1 MSLNTQNLQSII
13 NFIWT
18 VADDVLINKFLENQ
32 YQDVILPM
40 TVLRR
45 LDLALEPT
53 KDKVLKTHKEFKK
66 KIDNVSGLL
75 TSELHGSGLAF
86 YNTSQFTM
94 KKLLAD
100 PKNIDTNFLD
110 YLNGFSENVQ
120 DIITKFK
127 FRNQL
132 KTFEETGITFSLIE
146 KFCNPKVE
154 LSPDKISPMAMGYM
168 FEDLIRRFN
177 EKTNAAAGRHF
188 TPREII
194 ELMTHLV
201 YLPVKNKIQKG
212 TFLVYDPCAG
222 SGAMLTQSKLFAT
235 NPEGEIKSK
244 ATFHL
249 YGQENTGEMYA
260 VCKSDML
267 LKGEDPD
274 KIKFGSTLSEY
285 GFDPDLK
292 FNFMLTNPPYGT
304 TWKQDIDNLNVG
316 TEQKVSIVDK
326 RFNLPV
332 KNYKG
337 ELEENCLTSR
347 SNDGQLMFLLHM
359 ISKMKSPK
367 DGGSRIASV
376 HNASAL
382 FNGEPGSGESM
393 IRQYII
399 ENDLLE
405 TVIALPPDMFYN
417 TNISSFILVVTN
429 IKSEERKGKIQLINA
444 TQFWEKMD
452 KPLGKKRKQL
462 SPSQI
467 EDLTNTYLSFKES
480 QNSLIF
486 NNDEFGYKQINIF
499 EPLKDKDG
507 IVLKD
512 NKGNILPD
520 KETKLIENVPINSDI
535 KKHIEKNVKPIISN
549 VIYDTKKYKIG
560 YDIPFPKFFFEK
572 NESKYPSELL
582 KVIREIKIN
591 LIRQKADRFFNQF
604 VSDLVVSHS
613 EKMYWLSNYPRE
625 WPILKAKYIFKEI
638 SIKNTEEQQLL
649 SVTQDQGVIPRDL
662 LDKDVMNPS
671 DDISG
676 FKLVHVGD
684 FVISLRS
691 FQGGLE
697 FSEYEGLVSPAY
709 TVLKNKKDIDT
720 SFYKFLFKSTAFIS
734 ALQTLI
740 SGIRDGKSI
749 KYKDFGEMYIPYPP
763 IELQTKIGNEL
774 SNDAELQEIENQIL
788 LITKTFLEAN
798 YKFNSSSKLEIAA
811 EARENYS
818 MR

>member
-53 KDKVLKTHKEFKK
+53 KEKVLKTHNEFKS

-86 YNTSQFTM
+86 YNTSPYTM
-94 KKLLAD
+94 KKLLDD

-120 DIITKFK
+120 DIISKFK

-201 YLPVKNKIQKG
+201 YLPVKDKIQKG

-235 NPEGEIKSK
+235 DPEGEIKST

-260 VCKSDML
+260 TCKSDML
-267 LKGEDPD
+267 LKNEDPD

-304 TWKQDIDNLNVG
+304 TWKQDMENLNVG
-316 TEQKVSIVDK
+316 TSKKIEIKDK
-326 RFNLPV
+326 RFNLKI
-332 KNYKG
+332 KNFKG
-337 ELEENCLTSR
+337 ELEETSLTSR
-347 SNDGQLMFLLHM
+347 SNDGQLMFMLHM
-359 ISKMKSPK
+359 LSKMKDPK

-376 HNASAL
+376 HNGSAL
-382 FNGEPGSGESM
+382 FTGDAGSSESG

-405 TVIALPPDMFYN
+405 CIVQLPNDIFYN
-417 TNISSFILVVTN
+417 TGIATYVWFVSNV
-429 IKSEERKGKIQLINA
+429 KEEKRKGKVQLINA
-444 TQFWEKMD
+444 SSDTFYRKMRKSLGSKRNELITQHIEAIQEMYFAFEENEYSKIFDNEDFGFYQITVHQPEK
-452 KPLGKKRKQL
+452 
-462 SPSQI
+462 
-467 EDLTNTYLSFKES
+467 
-480 QNSLIF
+480 
-486 NNDEFGYKQINIF
+486 DE
-499 EPLKDKDG
+499 
-507 IVLKD
+507 
-512 NKGNILPD
+512 KGNIIKDSKGKPKSDSNLKD
-520 KETKLIENVPINSDI
+520 TENVPMKENIAEYFKREVLPFAPDAWYEKTKMKVGFEIAFNKYFYQYEPLRPLSEIANDI
-535 KKHIEKNVKPIISN
+535 LKIEQET
-549 VIYDTKKYKIG
+549 DG
-560 YDIPFPKFFFEK
+560 
-572 NESKYPSELL
+572 LL
-582 KVIREIKIN
+582 KEI
-591 LIRQKADRFFNQF
+591 
-604 VSDLVVSHS
+604 
-613 EKMYWLSNYPRE
+613 
-625 WPILKAKYIFKEI
+625 
-638 SIKNTEEQQLL
+638 
-649 SVTQDQGVIPRDL
+649 
-662 LDKDVMNPS
+662 
-671 DDISG
+671 
-676 FKLVHVGD
+676 
-684 FVISLRS
+684 
-691 FQGGLE
+691 
-697 FSEYEGLVSPAY
+697 
-709 TVLKNKKDIDT
+709 
-720 SFYKFLFKSTAFIS
+720 
-734 ALQTLI
+734 
-740 SGIRDGKSI
+740 
-749 KYKDFGEMYIPYPP
+749 
-763 IELQTKIGNEL
+763 IE
-774 SNDAELQEIENQIL
+774 
-788 LITKTFLEAN
+788 
-798 YKFNSSSKLEIAA
+798 
-811 EARENYS
+811 
-818 MR
+818 

>member
-1 MSLNTQNLQSII
+1 MSLNTQYLQPII

-45 LDLALEPT
+45 LDLALVPT

-75 TSELHGSGLAF
+75 TSEPHGSGLQF

-94 KKLLAD
+94 KKLLDD
-100 PKNIDTNFLD
+100 PKNIDVNFLD

-120 DIITKFK
+120 DIISKFK

-132 KTFEETGITFSLIE
+132 ETFSSTGITFSLIE

-201 YLPVKNKIQKG
+201 YLPVKDKIQKG

-260 VCKSDML
+260 TCKSDML

-285 GFDPDLK
+285 GFEPDLK

-304 TWKQDIDNLNVG
+304 SWKQDMDNLNIG
-316 TEQKVSIVDK
+316 TEKKISIVDK
-326 RFNLPV
+326 RFNLKI
-332 KNYKG
+332 KNFKG
-337 ELEENCLTSR
+337 ELEETCLTSR
-347 SNDGQLMFLLHM
+347 SNDGQLMFMLHM
-359 ISKMKSPK
+359 LSKMKDPK

-376 HNASAL
+376 HNGSAL
-382 FNGEPGSGESM
+382 FTGDAGSGESG

-405 TVIALPPDMFYN
+405 CVVQLPNDIFYN
-417 TNISSFILVVTN
+417 TGIATYVWFITN
-429 IKSEERKGKIQLINA
+429 KKEEKRKGKVQLINA
-444 TQFWEKMD
+444 SSNSFYQKMR
-452 KPLGKKRKQL
+452 KPLGSKRNEL
-462 SPSQI
+462 LAAHI
-467 EDLTNTYLSFKES
+467 EAIQDLYISFEENLHSK
-480 QNSLIF
+480 IF
-486 NNDEFGYKQINIF
+486 DNNDFGFYQITVHQPEKDDNGEIVLDSKGK
-499 EPLKDKDG
+499 PKSDINLKD
-507 IVLKD
+507 
-512 NKGNILPD
+512 
-520 KETKLIENVPINSDI
+520 IENVPMKENINEYFKREVLPYAHNIWYDKTKI
-535 KKHIEKNVKPIISN
+535 KVGYEIAFN
-549 VIYDTKKYKIG
+549 KYF
-560 YDIPFPKFFFEK
+560 Y
-572 NESKYPSELL
+572 
-582 KVIREIKIN
+582 
-591 LIRQKADRFFNQF
+591 Q
-604 VSDLVVSHS
+604 
-613 EKMYWLSNYPRE
+613 
-625 WPILKAKYIFKEI
+625 
-638 SIKNTEEQQLL
+638 
-649 SVTQDQGVIPRDL
+649 
-662 LDKDVMNPS
+662 
-671 DDISG
+671 
-676 FKLVHVGD
+676 
-684 FVISLRS
+684 
-691 FQGGLE
+691 
-697 FSEYEGLVSPAY
+697 YEGLRS
-709 TVLKNKKDIDT
+709 LK
-720 SFYKFLFKSTAFIS
+720 
-734 ALQTLI
+734 
-740 SGIRDGKSI
+740 
-749 KYKDFGEMYIPYPP
+749 
-763 IELQTKIGNEL
+763 
-774 SNDAELQEIENQIL
+774 
-788 LITKTFLEAN
+788 
-798 YKFNSSSKLEIAA
+798 EIAA
-811 EARENYS
+811 DILKLEQETDGLLKEIIE
-818 MR
+818 

>member
-1 MSLNTQNLQSII
+1 MSLNTQSLQPII

-45 LDLALEPT
+45 LDLALETT
-53 KDKVLKTHKEFKK
+53 KDKVLKTHEEFKG
-66 KIDNVSGLL
+66 KIDNLSGLL
-75 TSELHGSGLAF
+75 TSEQHGTGLAF
-86 YNTSQFTM
+86 YNTSEFTM

-120 DIITKFK
+120 DIISKFK

-132 KTFEETGITFSLIE
+132 ETFESTGITFSLLE

-201 YLPVKNKIQKG
+201 YLPVKDKIQKG

-304 TWKQDIDNLNVG
+304 SWKQDIDNLNVG
-316 TEQKVSIVDK
+316 SEKKVSIVDK
-326 RFNLPV
+326 RFNLKI
-332 KNYKG
+332 KNFKG
-337 ELEENCLTSR
+337 ELEETCLTSR
-347 SNDGQLMFLLHM
+347 SNDGQLMFMLHM
-359 ISKMKSPK
+359 LSKMKDPK

-376 HNASAL
+376 HNGSAL
-382 FNGEPGSGESM
+382 FTGDAGSGESG

-405 TVIALPPDMFYN
+405 CIVQLPNDIFYN
-417 TNISSFILVVTN
+417 TGIATYVWFISNV
-429 IKSEERKGKIQLINA
+429 KEEKRKGK
-444 TQFWEKMD
+444 
-452 KPLGKKRKQL
+452 
-462 SPSQI
+462 
-467 EDLTNTYLSFKES
+467 TNL
-480 QNSLIF
+480 NLL
-486 NNDEFGYKQINIF
+486 NN
-499 EPLKDKDG
+499 
-507 IVLKD
+507 
-512 NKGNILPD
+512 
-520 KETKLIENVPINSDI
+520 
-535 KKHIEKNVKPIISN
+535 
-549 VIYDTKKYKIG
+549 
-560 YDIPFPKFFFEK
+560 
-572 NESKYPSELL
+572 
-582 KVIREIKIN
+582 
-591 LIRQKADRFFNQF
+591 
-604 VSDLVVSHS
+604 
-613 EKMYWLSNYPRE
+613 
-625 WPILKAKYIFKEI
+625 I
-638 SIKNTEEQQLL
+638 SI
-649 SVTQDQGVIPRDL
+649 
-662 LDKDVMNPS
+662 
-671 DDISG
+671 
-676 FKLVHVGD
+676 
-684 FVISLRS
+684 
-691 FQGGLE
+691 
-697 FSEYEGLVSPAY
+697 A
-709 TVLKNKKDIDT
+709 
-720 SFYKFLFKSTAFIS
+720 KSKRF
-734 ALQTLI
+734 
-740 SGIRDGKSI
+740 
-749 KYKDFGEMYIPYPP
+749 P
-763 IELQTKIGNEL
+763 
-774 SNDAELQEIENQIL
+774 
-788 LITKTFLEAN
+788 
-798 YKFNSSSKLEIAA
+798 
-811 EARENYS
+811 
-818 MR
+818 

>member
-53 KDKVLKTHKEFKK
+53 KDKVLKTHNEFKS

-132 KTFEETGITFSLIE
+132 KTFEDTGITFSLIE

-201 YLPVKNKIQKG
+201 YLPVKDKIQKG

-260 VCKSDML
+260 TCKSDML
-267 LKGEDPD
+267 LKNEDPD

-285 GFDPDLK
+285 GFEPDLK

-304 TWKQDIDNLNVG
+304 SWKQDIDNLNVG
-316 TEQKVSIVDK
+316 TEKKISIVDK
-326 RFNLPV
+326 RFNLKI
-332 KNYKG
+332 KNFKG
-337 ELEENCLTSR
+337 ELEETCLTSR
-347 SNDGQLMFLLHM
+347 SNDGQLMFMLHM
-359 ISKMKSPK
+359 LSKMKDPK

-376 HNASAL
+376 QNGSAL
-382 FNGEPGSGESM
+382 FTGDAGSGESG
-393 IRQYII
+393 IRQYILD
-399 ENDLLE
+399 NDLLE
-405 TVIALPPDMFYN
+405 CIIQLPNDIFYN
-417 TNISSFILVVTN
+417 TGIATYVWIISNVKDES
-429 IKSEERKGKIQLINA
+429 RKGKVQLINA
-444 TQFWEKMD
+444 STEEFYKNMR
-452 KPLGKKRKQL
+452 KPLGEKRLELLPEHIIKIQELYFAFEENKYSKIFDTTDFGFYQISVYQPERDEKGKIILDAKGNPKSDSELKDFEKVPMKENIKDYFKKEVLPFAPDAWYDDKKMKVGYE
-462 SPSQI
+462 I
-467 EDLTNTYLSFKES
+467 SFTKY
-480 QNSLIF
+480 F
-486 NNDEFGYKQINIF
+486 YKH
-499 EPLKDKDG
+499 EPLRDLADIEKD
-507 IVLKD
+507 IML
-512 NKGNILPD
+512 LE
-520 KETKLIENVPINSDI
+520 KETDGLL
-535 KKHIEKNVKPIISN
+535 
-549 VIYDTKKYKIG
+549 
-560 YDIPFPKFFFEK
+560 
-572 NESKYPSELL
+572 NEI
-582 KVIREIKIN
+582 V
-591 LIRQKADRFFNQF
+591 A
-604 VSDLVVSHS
+604 
-613 EKMYWLSNYPRE
+613 
-625 WPILKAKYIFKEI
+625 
-638 SIKNTEEQQLL
+638 
-649 SVTQDQGVIPRDL
+649 
-662 LDKDVMNPS
+662 
-671 DDISG
+671 
-676 FKLVHVGD
+676 
-684 FVISLRS
+684 
-691 FQGGLE
+691 
-697 FSEYEGLVSPAY
+697 
-709 TVLKNKKDIDT
+709 
-720 SFYKFLFKSTAFIS
+720 
-734 ALQTLI
+734 
-740 SGIRDGKSI
+740 
-749 KYKDFGEMYIPYPP
+749 
-763 IELQTKIGNEL
+763 
-774 SNDAELQEIENQIL
+774 
-788 LITKTFLEAN
+788 
-798 YKFNSSSKLEIAA
+798 
-811 EARENYS
+811 
-818 MR
+818 

>member
-1 MSLNTQNLQSII
+1 MSLNTQNLQPII

-53 KDKVLKTHKEFKK
+53 KDKVLKTNEEFKS
-66 KIDNVSGLL
+66 KIDNLYGLL
-75 TSELHGSGLAF
+75 TSEQHGTGLAF

-132 KTFEETGITFSLIE
+132 ETFETTGITFSLIE
-146 KFCNPKVE
+146 KFCSPKVE

-201 YLPVKNKIQKG
+201 YLPVKDKIQRG

-222 SGAMLTQSKLFAT
+222 SGAMLTQSKAFAT
-235 NPEGEIKSK
+235 NPEGDIKSK

-316 TEQKVSIVDK
+316 TGKKIEITDT
-326 RFNLPV
+326 RFNLPIRDF
-332 KNYKG
+332 K
-337 ELEENCLTSR
+337 EEKVETCLTSR
-347 SNDGQLMFLLHM
+347 SNDGQLMFMLHM
-359 ISKMKSPK
+359 LSKMKDPK

-376 HNASAL
+376 HNGSAL
-382 FNGEPGSGESM
+382 FTGDAGSSESGV
-393 IRQYII
+393 RQYIL

-405 TVIALPPDMFYN
+405 AVIALPLDIFYN
-417 TNISSFILVVTN
+417 TGQPTYILILSNNKDIS
-429 IKSEERKGKIQLINA
+429 RKGRVQLIKGD
-444 TQFWEKMD
+444 TFFKKMT
-452 KPLGKKRKQL
+452 KALGNKKN
-462 SPSQI
+462 
-467 EDLTNTYLSFKES
+467 ELTIDHINSIVELYLKNE
-480 QNSLIF
+480 QNEF
-486 NNDEFGYKQINIF
+486 CQVFRNNEFGYYTLKVKHSKEDFDEDIEFRDVEFVPVSYDINDYVTNEI
-499 EPLKDKDG
+499 LKYTPNAKVD
-507 IVLKD
+507 LKA
-512 NKGNILPD
+512 I
-520 KETKLIENVPINSDI
+520 
-535 KKHIEKNVKPIISN
+535 
-549 VIYDTKKYKIG
+549 KIG
-560 YDIPFPKFFFEK
+560 Y
-572 NESKYPSELL
+572 S
-582 KVIREIKIN
+582 IN
-591 LIRQKADRFFNQF
+591 FLEHFHKA
-604 VSDLVVSHS
+604 
-613 EKMYWLSNYPRE
+613 
-625 WPILKAKYIFKEI
+625 
-638 SIKNTEEQQLL
+638 SIY
-649 SVTQDQGVIPRDL
+649 RDL
-662 LDKDVMNPS
+662 NNVIT
-671 DDISG
+671 DIQ
-676 FKLVHVGD
+676 KLEE
-684 FVISLRS
+684 RS
-691 FQGGLE
+691 NGL
-697 FSEYEGLVSPAY
+697 L
-709 TVLKNKKDIDT
+709 N
-720 SFYKFLFKSTAFIS
+720 
-734 ALQTLI
+734 
-740 SGIRDGKSI
+740 
-749 KYKDFGEMYIPYPP
+749 
-763 IELQTKIGNEL
+763 
-774 SNDAELQEIENQIL
+774 IL
-788 LITKTFLEAN
+788 LQ
-798 YKFNSSSKLEIAA
+798 
-811 EARENYS
+811 
-818 MR
+818 

>member
-53 KDKVLKTHKEFKK
+53 KDKVLKTHNEFKS

-132 KTFEETGITFSLIE
+132 KTFEDTGITFSLIE

-201 YLPVKNKIQKG
+201 YLPVKDKIQKG

-260 VCKSDML
+260 TCKSDML

-285 GFDPDLK
+285 GFEADLK

-304 TWKQDIDNLNVG
+304 SWKQDIDNLNVG
-316 TEQKVSIVDK
+316 TDKKISIVDK
-326 RFNLPV
+326 RFNLKI
-332 KNYKG
+332 KNFKG
-337 ELEENCLTSR
+337 ELEETCLTSR
-347 SNDGQLMFLLHM
+347 SNDGQLMFMLHM
-359 ISKMKSPK
+359 LSKMKDPK
-367 DGGSRIASV
+367 DGGSRIATV
-376 HNASAL
+376 QNGSAL
-382 FNGEPGSGESM
+382 FTGDAGSGESG
-393 IRQYII
+393 IRQYIL

-405 TVIALPPDMFYN
+405 CIIQLPNDIFYN
-417 TNISSFILVVTN
+417 TGIATYVWIITN
-429 IKSEERKGKIQLINA
+429 AKDEKRKGKVQLINA
-444 TQFWEKMD
+444 STEEFYKNMR
-452 KPLGKKRKQL
+452 KPLGEKRLELLPEHIIRIQELCFAFEENKY
-462 SPSQI
+462 SKIFDNTDFGFYQI
-467 EDLTNTYLSFKES
+467 IVHQPERDEKGKIVLDAKGNPKSDSELKDFEKVPMKES
-480 QNSLIF
+480 IKDYFKREVLPF
-486 NNDEFGYKQINIF
+486 APDAWYDDKKMKVGYEISFTKYF
-499 EPLKDKDG
+499 YKHEPLRDLADIEKD
-507 IVLKD
+507 IML
-512 NKGNILPD
+512 LE
-520 KETKLIENVPINSDI
+520 KETDGLL
-535 KKHIEKNVKPIISN
+535 
-549 VIYDTKKYKIG
+549 
-560 YDIPFPKFFFEK
+560 
-572 NESKYPSELL
+572 NEI
-582 KVIREIKIN
+582 V
-591 LIRQKADRFFNQF
+591 A
-604 VSDLVVSHS
+604 
-613 EKMYWLSNYPRE
+613 
-625 WPILKAKYIFKEI
+625 
-638 SIKNTEEQQLL
+638 
-649 SVTQDQGVIPRDL
+649 
-662 LDKDVMNPS
+662 
-671 DDISG
+671 
-676 FKLVHVGD
+676 
-684 FVISLRS
+684 
-691 FQGGLE
+691 
-697 FSEYEGLVSPAY
+697 
-709 TVLKNKKDIDT
+709 
-720 SFYKFLFKSTAFIS
+720 
-734 ALQTLI
+734 
-740 SGIRDGKSI
+740 
-749 KYKDFGEMYIPYPP
+749 
-763 IELQTKIGNEL
+763 
-774 SNDAELQEIENQIL
+774 
-788 LITKTFLEAN
+788 
-798 YKFNSSSKLEIAA
+798 
-811 EARENYS
+811 
-818 MR
+818 

>member
-53 KDKVLKTHKEFKK
+53 KDKVLKTHNEFKS
-66 KIDNVSGLL
+66 KIDNASGLL

-110 YLNGFSENVQ
+110 YLNGFSETVQ
-120 DIITKFK
+120 DIISKFE
-127 FRNQL
+127 FRNRL
-132 KTFEETGITFSLIE
+132 KKFEETGITFSLIE

-201 YLPVKNKIQKG
+201 YLPVKDKIQKG

-260 VCKSDML
+260 TCKSDML

-285 GFDPDLK
+285 GFEADLK

-304 TWKQDIDNLNVG
+304 TWKQDIENLNVG
-316 TEQKVSIVDK
+316 TEKKISIVDK
-326 RFNLPV
+326 RFNLKI
-332 KNYKG
+332 KNFKG
-337 ELEENCLTSR
+337 ELEETCLTSR
-347 SNDGQLMFLLHM
+347 SNDGQLMFMLHM
-359 ISKMKSPK
+359 LSKMKDPK

-376 HNASAL
+376 HNGSAL
-382 FNGEPGSGESM
+382 FTGDAGSSESGV
-393 IRQYII
+393 RQYIL

-405 TVIALPPDMFYN
+405 TVIALPLDIFYN
-417 TNISSFILVVTN
+417 TGQPTYILILSN
-429 IKSEERKGKIQLINA
+429 NKDASRKGKVQLIKGD
-444 TQFWEKMD
+444 TFFKKMT
-452 KPLGKKRKQL
+452 KALG
-462 SPSQI
+462 
-467 EDLTNTYLSFKES
+467 
-480 QNSLIF
+480 
-486 NNDEFGYKQINIF
+486 
-499 EPLKDKDG
+499 
-507 IVLKD
+507 
-512 NKGNILPD
+512 NK
-520 KETKLIENVPINSDI
+520 
-535 KKHIEKNVKPIISN
+535 
-549 VIYDTKKYKIG
+549 
-560 YDIPFPKFFFEK
+560 K
-572 NESKYPSELL
+572 NELF
-582 KVIREIKIN
+582 
-591 LIRQKADRFFNQF
+591 A
-604 VSDLVVSHS
+604 LVRGTRNKFQNMNKLHS
-613 EKMYWLSNYPRE
+613 L
-625 WPILKAKYIFKEI
+625 
-638 SIKNTEEQQLL
+638 
-649 SVTQDQGVIPRDL
+649 
-662 LDKDVMNPS
+662 NP
-671 DDISG
+671 
-676 FKLVHVGD
+676 
-684 FVISLRS
+684 
-691 FQGGLE
+691 
-697 FSEYEGLVSPAY
+697 
-709 TVLKNKKDIDT
+709 
-720 SFYKFLFKSTAFIS
+720 
-734 ALQTLI
+734 
-740 SGIRDGKSI
+740 
-749 KYKDFGEMYIPYPP
+749 
-763 IELQTKIGNEL
+763 
-774 SNDAELQEIENQIL
+774 
-788 LITKTFLEAN
+788 
-798 YKFNSSSKLEIAA
+798 
-811 EARENYS
+811 
-818 MR
+818 

>member
-1 MSLNTQNLQSII
+1 VFYFFFHRTKYFEIHCRPANGTFGFAPPASRPFSKAKRAVSCQRTNDNNRIKNCKLDDLKLTNRLIENMSLNTQNLQSII

-53 KDKVLKTHKEFKK
+53 KDKVLKTHNEFKS

-86 YNTSQFTM
+86 YNTSPFTM

-100 PKNIDTNFLD
+100 PKNIDANFLD

-201 YLPVKNKIQKG
+201 YLPVKDKIQKG

-222 SGAMLTQSKLFAT
+222 SGAMLTQSKLFAID
-235 NPEGEIKSK
+235 PEGEIKST

-260 VCKSDML
+260 TCKSDML
-267 LKGEDPD
+267 LKNEDPD

-316 TEQKVSIVDK
+316 TGKKVEIKDR
-326 RFNLPV
+326 RFNLKI

-337 ELEENCLTSR
+337 DLEETCLTSR
-347 SNDGQLMFLLHM
+347 SNDGQLMFMLHM
-359 ISKMKSPK
+359 LSKMKDPK

-376 HNASAL
+376 HNGSAL
-382 FNGEPGSGESM
+382 FTGDAGSSESG
-393 IRQYII
+393 IRQYIL

-405 TVIALPPDMFYN
+405 CIIQLPNDMFYN
-417 TNISSFILVVTN
+417 TGITTYIWLLTN
-429 IKSEERKGKIQLINA
+429 VKEERRKGKVQLINA
-444 TQFWEKMD
+444 SSEGFYQKMRKNLGD
-452 KPLGKKRKQL
+452 KRVEFKPEHILTIQEMYFAFEENEYSKIFDNEDFGFY
-462 SPSQI
+462 QI
-467 EDLTNTYLSFKES
+467 TVHHPER
-480 QNSLIF
+480 
-486 NNDEFGYKQINIF
+486 DE
-499 EPLKDKDG
+499 
-507 IVLKD
+507 
-512 NKGNILPD
+512 KGNIITDSKGKPKSDSSLKD
-520 KETKLIENVPINSDI
+520 TENVPMKESIAEYFKREVLPFAPDAW
-535 KKHIEKNVKPIISN
+535 
-549 VIYDTKKYKIG
+549 YDKDKMKIG
-560 YDIPFPKFFFEK
+560 YEIPFSKHFYQYIPLRNLETIAQEIFDIEK
-572 NESKYPSELL
+572 ETDGLL
-582 KVIREIKIN
+582 KEI
-591 LIRQKADRFFNQF
+591 
-604 VSDLVVSHS
+604 V
-613 EKMYWLSNYPRE
+613 E
-625 WPILKAKYIFKEI
+625 
-638 SIKNTEEQQLL
+638 
-649 SVTQDQGVIPRDL
+649 
-662 LDKDVMNPS
+662 
-671 DDISG
+671 
-676 FKLVHVGD
+676 
-684 FVISLRS
+684 
-691 FQGGLE
+691 
-697 FSEYEGLVSPAY
+697 
-709 TVLKNKKDIDT
+709 
-720 SFYKFLFKSTAFIS
+720 
-734 ALQTLI
+734 
-740 SGIRDGKSI
+740 
-749 KYKDFGEMYIPYPP
+749 
-763 IELQTKIGNEL
+763 
-774 SNDAELQEIENQIL
+774 
-788 LITKTFLEAN
+788 
-798 YKFNSSSKLEIAA
+798 
-811 EARENYS
+811 
-818 MR
+818 

>member
-53 KDKVLKTHKEFKK
+53 KDKVLKTHNEFKS

-86 YNTSQFTM
+86 YNTSPFTM

-120 DIITKFK
+120 DIISKFK

-201 YLPVKNKIQKG
+201 YLPVKDKIQKG

-235 NPEGEIKSK
+235 DPDGEIKSK

-260 VCKSDML
+260 TCKSDML

-285 GFDPDLK
+285 GFEPDLK

-304 TWKQDIDNLNVG
+304 SWKEDINKLNVG
-316 TEQKVSIVDK
+316 TEKKVSITDK
-326 RFNLPV
+326 RFNLKI
-332 KNYKG
+332 KNFKG
-337 ELEENCLTSR
+337 ELEETCLTSR
-347 SNDGQLMFLLHM
+347 SNDGQLMFMLHM
-359 ISKMKSPK
+359 LSKMKDLK

-376 HNASAL
+376 HNGSAL
-382 FNGEPGSGESM
+382 FTGDAGSSESG
-393 IRQYII
+393 IRQYIL

-405 TVIALPPDMFYN
+405 CIIQLPNDIFYN
-417 TNISSFILVVTN
+417 TGISTYIWIISNV
-429 IKSEERKGKIQLINA
+429 KDERRKGKEQLINA
-444 TQFWEKMD
+444 SSEDFYKKMR
-452 KPLGKKRKQL
+452 KSLGSKRVELAAEHIQKVQEL
-462 SPSQI
+462 YFAFEENECS
-467 EDLTNTYLSFKES
+467 K
-480 QNSLIF
+480 IF
-486 NNDEFGYKQINIF
+486 DNADFGYYQITVHQPERDEKGNNILDSKGK
-499 EPLKDKDG
+499 PKSDSDLKD
-507 IVLKD
+507 
-512 NKGNILPD
+512 
-520 KETKLIENVPINSDI
+520 IENVPMKESIADYFKREVLPFAPDAWYDKAKMKVGYEIAFNKYFYQFQPLRSLDAIAADI
-535 KKHIEKNVKPIISN
+535 LILEQET
-549 VIYDTKKYKIG
+549 DG
-560 YDIPFPKFFFEK
+560 
-572 NESKYPSELL
+572 LL
-582 KVIREIKIN
+582 KEI
-591 LIRQKADRFFNQF
+591 
-604 VSDLVVSHS
+604 V
-613 EKMYWLSNYPRE
+613 E
-625 WPILKAKYIFKEI
+625 
-638 SIKNTEEQQLL
+638 
-649 SVTQDQGVIPRDL
+649 
-662 LDKDVMNPS
+662 
-671 DDISG
+671 
-676 FKLVHVGD
+676 
-684 FVISLRS
+684 
-691 FQGGLE
+691 
-697 FSEYEGLVSPAY
+697 
-709 TVLKNKKDIDT
+709 
-720 SFYKFLFKSTAFIS
+720 
-734 ALQTLI
+734 
-740 SGIRDGKSI
+740 
-749 KYKDFGEMYIPYPP
+749 
-763 IELQTKIGNEL
+763 
-774 SNDAELQEIENQIL
+774 
-788 LITKTFLEAN
+788 
-798 YKFNSSSKLEIAA
+798 
-811 EARENYS
+811 
-818 MR
+818 